1 MANEFHITDL
11 MRLFLRRS
19 KLSDDYWSRRIRQV
33 WLDEYG
39 PQWEHK
45 ILDLRF
51 KSGTLYLTLHSAALK
66 SEIHLQKSRIIERLN
81 ARIGSHLIRNIYVQ

>member
-33 WLDEYG
+33 WIEEYG
-39 PQWEHK
+39 PRWEHK
-45 ILDLRF
+45 IVDLRF
-51 KSGTLYLTLHSAALK
+51 KNGTLYLTLHSAALK
-66 SEIHLQKSRIIERLN
+66 NELQLQKPHIIDRLN
-81 ARIGSHLIRNIYVQ
+81 TRLGSPLIRRIYVQ